1 MNRYKKVLGG
11 VLCAACVLS
20 AAAVPSFA
28 SSAPAQPAALM
39 VNIPAIGEH
48 IYNNQSI
55 VRGERYE
62 FSIGNYPCFQVTVN
76 NTGKYDIQLTIYEE
90 LETGESKLWYSTT
103 VDAGKSGGTGIK
115 AGAANKRFHVS
126 MNCIWGNDPIG
137 TISIQTFPT
146 ADAEA
151 SEYIYYN
158 RDVPADFELPLFTGS
173 RSFYRAALHN
183 TGKYDIRLRIYEVV
197 KGEKVLRNTN
207 SIKSGQWGATPVA
220 ENADNKDFIICMD
233 CPYGT
238 IPTGTLSLRASEHKF
253 N

>member
-28 SSAPAQPAALM
+28 SSAPAQPATLM

-62 FSIGNYPCFQVTVN
+62 FSTGNYPCFQVTVN

-126 MNCIWGNDPIG
+126 MNCIWGERPHRHHQHPD
-137 TISIQTFPT
+137 
-146 ADAEA
+146 
-151 SEYIYYN
+151 
-158 RDVPADFELPLFTGS
+158 LPHGGR
-173 RSFYRAALHN
+173 RSQRVYLLQPRCA
-183 TGKYDIRLRIYEVV
+183 
-197 KGEKVLRNTN
+197 
-207 SIKSGQWGATPVA
+207 
-220 ENADNKDFIICMD
+220 C
-233 CPYGT
+233 
-238 IPTGTLSLRASEHKF
+238 
-253 N
+253 